1 MIDQSQTDFG
11 AFHYYTQITL
21 NSIMPRHGPN
31 EGHAA
36 IYFFG
41 SNFRDDF
48 KNVEIGCK
56 IGDDIGKGELIDTTT
71 IRCVV
76 EHMELVD
83 EGQSLPVYVALNSY
97 SWVAEQ
103 PPVDPVDGR
112 SLAVAQTGFV
122 PYGIQSF
129 FPEAGVMT
137 GFTDVFITGKGFK
150 AEHEVHAKCRFG
162 TDENYSIVDADIL
175 DYYRMVCRSPKAVG
189 SFIDTED
196 SVSVPFGISMNGDD
210 DSTKPFTQD
219 LNRFRFYR
227 QPILAAA
234 EPAEIDVR
242 RKTEVYVTAY
252 SGYKF
257 QQRKFF

>member
-83 EGQSLPVYVALNSY
+83 EGKSLPVYVALNSY

-137 GFTDVFITGKGFK
+137 GYTDVFITGKGFK
-150 AEHEVHAKCRFG
+150 LEHEVHAKCRFG